1 MSDPEA
7 GMDPPDTEVDRE
19 EPSGDEAASPL
30 ERLQGR
36 RVLHVTLLLIL
47 AVPAW
52 VWLTRPSSPGDPAV
66 PGGVEVDEAAP
77 DFTLDLFDGHQLHP
91 QRVSEPRPKTG
102 GDELLGL
109 LVRTLSRGDARL
121 RCGRQ
126 PSSRGSQHT

>member
-1 MSDPEA
+1 MSDRRD

-30 ERLQGR
+30 ERLPGR

-66 PGGVEVDEAAP
+66 PGGVEVDEAA
-77 DFTLDLFDGHQLHP
+77 
-91 QRVSEPRPKTG
+91 VSAQMLAEG
-102 GDELLGL
+102 EAG
-109 LVRTLSRGDARL
+109 AR
-121 RCGRQ
+121 RIG
-126 PSSRGSQHT
+126 PG